1 VRCRYRAGVAG
12 LSGEVLHGLLPSH
25 VVDPAH
31 TSVAL
36 VRVVLEPG
44 NALIGRLVA
53 AAIAHAGVLAIG
65 SSRSAAAIEPD
76 GWLRG
81 AEYYWR
87 SSLGELVRYSLS
99 ILS

>member
-1 VRCRYRAGVAG
+1 
-12 LSGEVLHGLLPSH
+12 
-25 VVDPAH
+25 
-31 TSVAL
+31 
-36 VRVVLEPG
+36 
-44 NALIGRLVA
+44 
-53 AAIAHAGVLAIG
+53 VLAIG

-99 ILS
+99 ILSRSVRSARCAQICAGGESWYVTACGSCYAAFVHTAEFRFWRWAKPGIRR